1 MIKCGLCGK
10 EFEDGQFDE
19 YAVHVNQCAAEQS
32 MRKKTEEMKKIN
44 EELEEVKRAK
54 VVYEGLRDTF
64 KEKYPDIYRANFLED
79 KADSKDNKS
88 NKDNKTDIKSHTNT
102 ENPKVKV
109 NVMDLNT
116 MKEYK
121 DLADFINSLW
131 IFDI

>member
-10 EFEDGQFDE
+10 EFGDNRIDE
-19 YAVHVNQCAAEQS
+19 FIAHVQKCGAAHKEHQ
-32 MRKKTEEMKKIN
+32 KAEEMKKIN

-64 KEKYPDIYRANFLED
+64 KEKYPDVYRANFHND
-79 KADSKDNKS
+79 KVENKNS
-88 NKDNKTDIKSHTNT
+88 KTDTKPSTNT
-102 ENPKVKV
+102 ENPRVKV

-121 DLADFINSLW
+121 DLADFLNSLW
-131 IFDI
+131 RFDI

>member
-10 EFEDGQFDE
+10 EFGDNQIDE
-19 YAVHVNQCAAEQS
+19 FISHVQKCGAAYKEQ
-32 MRKKTEEMKKIN
+32 KKTEEMKKIN

-64 KEKYPDIYRANFLED
+64 KEKYPDVYRANFPDE
-79 KADSKDNKS
+79 NMN
-88 NKDNKTDIKSHTNT
+88 NKDKKTDAKSYTNT
-102 ENPKVKV
+102 EDPRVKV

-121 DLADFINSLW
+121 DLADFLNSLW
-131 IFDI
+131 RLDI

>member
-10 EFEDGQFDE
+10 EFDDNQIDE
-19 YAVHVNQCAAEQS
+19 FIAHVQKCGAAHKEQQ
-32 MRKKTEEMKKIN
+32 KAEEMKKIN

-64 KEKYPDIYRANFLED
+64 KEKYPDVYRANFPED
-79 KADSKDNKS
+79 KVENKNS
-88 NKDNKTDIKSHTNT
+88 KTDIKSSTNT
-102 ENPKVKV
+102 ENPRVKV

-121 DLADFINSLW
+121 DLADFLNSLCGLN
-131 IFDI
+131 I